1 MMKKLVLACLLLAF
15 VVVVLGAYTRLSD
28 AGLGCPDWPG
38 CYGTMLVPTKT
49 EAIEAAE
56 SAFPERPFEEGKAW
70 KEMIHRYFA
79 GALGL
84 FILAIA
90 IMSVKAN
97 HSQPRKLPFFLLA
110 LVTFQA
116 ALGMWTVTMNL
127 MPVVVMGHLL
137 GGFSVF
143 SLLFLLYL
151 RLHSFHIMGGD
162 YPAKRFAKYAA
173 IGIAVLVGQIALG
186 GWTSANYAALAC
198 TQLPI
203 CEGDWVQRLDF
214 ADAFSVPEANDYE
227 FGTHSY
233 EGRMTMHIMHRLGAI
248 ITFVYLLWLGVQL
261 YGKVASQ
268 MIKNQAL
275 VMMVL
280 LFVQVALGISNV
292 VFKLPITVAVMHNA
306 VAALLLLSLV
316 LINYTLYKKT

>member
-1 MMKKLVLACLLLAF
+1 MIKKMTFGCLVLAF
-15 VVVVLGAYTRLSD
+15 IVIVLGAYTRLSD

-38 CYGTMLVPTKT
+38 CYGTMLVPTQA
-49 EAIEAAE
+49 EAIAAAE
-56 SAFPERPFEEGKAW
+56 SAYPERPFVESKAW
-70 KEMIHRYFA
+70 IEMIHRYFA

-90 IMSVKAN
+90 GMSVTGKYGR
-97 HSQPRKLPFFLLA
+97 PRKLPCFLLV

-143 SLLFLLYL
+143 SLLFLMYL
-151 RLHSFHIMGGD
+151 RLHSFRIMGGD
-162 YPAKRFAKYAA
+162 YRAKQYAKYATA
-173 IGIAVLVGQIALG
+173 GIVVLVGQIALG

-198 TQLPI
+198 TELPF
-203 CEGDWVQRLDF
+203 CEGNWMAKMDF
-214 ADAFSVPEANDYE
+214 DGAFSVPAVNDFE
-227 FGTHSY
+227 FGAHSY
-233 EGRMTMHIMHRLGAI
+233 EQRMTMHVMHRLGAI
-248 ITFVYLLWLGVQL
+248 ITFAYLMWLGL
-261 YGKVASQ
+261 LLSKKVASQ
-268 MIKNQAL
+268 LIRSQAA

-280 LFVQVALGISNV
+280 LAIQVALGISNV
-292 VFKLPITVAVMHNA
+292 VLKLPIVIAVMHNA

-316 LINYTLYKKT
+316 LISYTLYKKT